1 MNLFRLVGDLSHL
14 AAILILLLK
23 IWKTRSCAGIS
34 GKQKIFKIFF
44 LNHIWFQQVCQ
55 FQKNLWNL
63 VLEVYFI
70 EIEAL
75 FVQLNQNVTTD
86 CHVTYT
92 FFTPNC
98 LRNNLITKLLNQW
111 QSHVMVWFDSKI
123 LRWFYEIKTFFM

>member
-34 GKQKIFKIFF
+34 GKQKKKDSENFFKLCLISAGLSISRESLKSFT
-44 LNHIWFQQVCQ
+44 
-55 FQKNLWNL
+55 
-63 VLEVYFI
+63 VYFI

-86 CHVTYT
+86 CHVIYI
-92 FFTPNC
+92 FFTQNC
-98 LRNNLITKLLNQW
+98 LRNNLTY
-111 QSHVMVWFDSKI
+111 KI
-123 LRWFYEIKTFFM
+123 VKSMIFSRHSLV